1 MAQTTL
7 KTKKIVIIGLMCAM
21 AYVLMSICRI
31 PVVLWLKYEPKDV
44 IITIGGF
51 IFGPL
56 ASAIISMIVSTIEM
70 ITVSDTGIWGGIMN
84 IISSCT
90 FACTAAFIYR
100 KKRTMSGAIT
110 GLIAGVVVATSAMML
125 WNYILTPWY
134 MGYPREQV
142 AELLLPAFLP
152 FNLIKTSMNAAL
164 TLLFYKPLVTALR
177 RSHLIEPAGN
187 GEGPKMKAG
196 VILAGILVILT
207 CVFFILVLLKI
218 I

>member
-70 ITVSDTGIWGGIMN
+70 IMVSDTGIWGGIMN

-100 KKRTMSGAIT
+100 KKRTMSGAVT

-125 WNYILTPWY
+125 WNYILTP
-134 MGYPREQV
+134 
-142 AELLLPAFLP
+142 
-152 FNLIKTSMNAAL
+152 
-164 TLLFYKPLVTALR
+164 
-177 RSHLIEPAGN
+177 
-187 GEGPKMKAG
+187 
-196 VILAGILVILT
+196 
-207 CVFFILVLLKI
+207 
-218 I
+218 